1 MFMDTYFSSKSSRRK
16 LESDTFL
23 KIEKKNNLAINILS
37 PLTKQNGEMEESGFH
52 KITTESHNNL
62 ANKKTNLDKEETKN
76 VEVDLDLS
84 IDSKTRS
91 PAQKL

>member
-1 MFMDTYFSSKSSRRK
+1 
-16 LESDTFL
+16 
-23 KIEKKNNLAINILS
+23 
-37 PLTKQNGEMEESGFH
+37 MEESGFH